1 LGHFRGDFGGNRFGG
16 DGGREKV
23 KHNFM
28 KEILVTDLLK
38 ITLAAEEILHYAADR
53 KVFTLTGD
61 LGAGKTTLTQAVC
74 KALGVRE
81 NVTSPTF
88 SLVNEYSYLDKN
100 GQEQLFR
107 HLDLYRLKSLDEALD
122 IGIEDYLEDGQYCF
136 IEWPE
141 IIEPLLPNDVVKINI
156 TILNDSSRK
165 ILIL

>member
-1 LGHFRGDFGGNRFGG
+1 
-16 DGGREKV
+16 
-23 KHNFM
+23 M

-122 IGIEDYLEDGQYCF
+122 IGIEDYLEDGHYCF

-141 IIEPLLPNDVVKINI
+141 IIEPILPNDVVKINI

>member
-1 LGHFRGDFGGNRFGG
+1 
-16 DGGREKV
+16 
-23 KHNFM
+23 M
-28 KEILVTDLLK
+28 KEILVKDLSEIK
-38 ITLAAEEILHYAADR
+38 SAAKEILRYAADR
-53 KVFTLTGD
+53 KVITLTGD
-61 LGAGKTTLTQAVC
+61 LGAGKTTLTQAIC
-74 KALGVRE
+74 KALGVGE

-107 HLDLYRLKSLDEALD
+107 HLDLYRLKNLDEALD

-141 IIEPLLPNDVVKINI
+141 IIEPLLPEKVVKINI
-156 TILNDSSRK
+156 SILNNSSRK

>member
-1 LGHFRGDFGGNRFGG
+1 
-16 DGGREKV
+16 
-23 KHNFM
+23 M
-28 KEILVTDLLK
+28 KEILVKNLSE
-38 ITLAAEEILHYAADR
+38 ITTAAKEILQTAADR

-61 LGAGKTTLTQAVC
+61 LGAGKTTLTQAIC
-74 KALGVRE
+74 RALGVRE

-107 HLDLYRLKSLDEALD
+107 HLDLYRLKNLDEALD

-141 IIEPLLPNDVVKINI
+141 IIDPLLPEEVVKINI
-156 TILNDSSRK
+156 SILRDSSRK
-165 ILIL
+165 IIIL

>member
-1 LGHFRGDFGGNRFGG
+1 
-16 DGGREKV
+16 
-23 KHNFM
+23 M

-38 ITLAAEEILHYAADR
+38 ITLAAKEILHYAANR